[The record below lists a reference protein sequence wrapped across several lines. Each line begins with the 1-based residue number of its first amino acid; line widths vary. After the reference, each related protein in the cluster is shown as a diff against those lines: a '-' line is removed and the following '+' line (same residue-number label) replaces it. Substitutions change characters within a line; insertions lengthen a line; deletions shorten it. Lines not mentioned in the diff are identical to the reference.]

1 VPVYGHG
8 LITFQELVA
17 MKSKPTLTTLIATA
31 GLLAGAAALAQKVQ
45 IPDEMRTSTP
55 GAGCTATANA
65 MRGGNLGGSPNPNA
79 CADAPATAA
88 AAAAPAG
95 ASGLAGSSAMGNT
108 GAAAGSAP
116 AREPRADRN

>member
-1 VPVYGHG
+1 
-8 LITFQELVA
+8 

-88 AAAAPAG
+88 AVAPAG

-108 GAAAGSAP
+108 AAAAGSAP